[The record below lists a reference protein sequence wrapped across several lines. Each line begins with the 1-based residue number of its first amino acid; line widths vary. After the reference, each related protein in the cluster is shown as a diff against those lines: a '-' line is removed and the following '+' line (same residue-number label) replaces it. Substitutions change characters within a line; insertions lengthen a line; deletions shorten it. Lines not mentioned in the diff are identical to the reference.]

1 MSQAKDFL
9 SILQTDYHNFEK
21 YFKSLLNNYS
31 KLTNFLERV
40 LSVVPLE
47 LIVIFLLS
55 ILLFYILNSISKDT
69 SKINF
74 VVSVILSSVILY
86 FLLKV
91 GILNKKKL
99 SDSLNRV
106 FISPI
111 IILVVVF
118 SYYFLILGMKTL
130 IGKYSKNK
138 IVHSKSLENSIF
150 NLHITFNQ
158 LMNEYYSLAEKNFDS
173 ETLKNKASDLEI
185 LSQRIQEILI
195 RGGKPAEKKEVSETM
210 PIPESDVRIN
220 SNT

>member
-31 KLTNFLERV
+31 KLTNFLERI

-111 IILVVVF
+111 IILTAVF
-118 SYYFLILGMKTL
+118 TYYFIILGFQTL
-130 IGKYSKNK
+130 IQKYSKSRIYNA
-138 IVHSKSLENSIF
+138 KSLEKSIF
-150 NLHITFNQ
+150 NLQITFNQ
-158 LMNEYYSLAEKNFDS
+158 LMNEYYTLADKNFDS
-173 ETLKNKASDLEI
+173 EELKNKAADLEI

-195 RGGKPAEKKEVSETM
+195 PKRDMGSKKEVSETV

-220 SNT
+220 SNV